1 MQMLI
6 MVCVSMNDGGT
17 AFFLNDKEMVHA
29 VEFVR
34 SAFMYVRGVNGRSN
48 YLPTLATYVGLTQF
62 MIGKKANCS

>member
-34 SAFMYVRGVNGRSN
+34 SAFMYVRGVSDSSN
-48 YLPTLATYVGLTQF
+48 YLPT
-62 MIGKKANCS
+62 